1 VQPRES
7 ADRASRTIE
16 RLELLGRIGRG
27 PEQAGTT
34 RPGLG
39 ALEQQAH
46 DLVASWLEQEGLAVS
61 VDEAGNLYG
70 RLAGSD
76 PDAPEIWAGSHLDS
90 VPDGGR
96 FDGVLGVL
104 AALEAVAA
112 LAAQPRRATISV
124 VAFRDEEGWRFD
136 AGFLGSCAACG
147 MLGPA
152 QLAAVDADGVT
163 VAAAF
168 AALGLSERPA
178 AVRLPGAYVELHIEQ
193 GPVLARAGASV
204 GLVRSIAGMAGFTV
218 ELQGESG
225 HAGTL
230 PMADRRDAF
239 AAASAFALRL
249 YEAARALPSAVATI
263 GDARIAN
270 PASNVVPGRV
280 RLTVDVRAQEAP
292 ALDALCRAVV
302 ELAREEAARAGCTA
316 QVIDTGRSEP
326 ILFSER
332 VRAAIR
338 AAAGGPIVELPSGAG
353 HDAGV
358 LAQAGV
364 ESGMIFVRSL
374 NGGVSHRPD
383 ELSSQADIEDA
394 IELLGRTLAALEGE
408 AG

>member
-1 VQPRES
+1 VQPLES

-16 RLELLGRIGRG
+16 RLELLAQIGRG

-34 RPGLG
+34 RPGLS

-46 DLVASWLEQEGLAVS
+46 ELVAAWLEEEGLVVS
-61 VDEAGNLYG
+61 VDDAGNLYG
-70 RLAGSD
+70 RLLGSD

-96 FDGVLGVL
+96 FDGPLGVL
-104 AALEAVAA
+104 AALEAVSV
-112 LAAQPRRATISV
+112 LAARRRRATVSV
-124 VAFRDEEGWRFD
+124 VAFRDEEGWRLD
-136 AGFLGSCAACG
+136 AGFLGSRAACG
-147 MLGPA
+147 VLGAA
-152 QLAAVDADGVT
+152 QLAATDADGVT

-204 GLVRSIAGMAGFTV
+204 GLVRSIAGMAGFSV
-218 ELQGESG
+218 EFHGESG

-239 AAASAFALRL
+239 AAGSAFALRL

-263 GDARIAN
+263 GDVRIAN

-280 RLTVDVRAQEAP
+280 RLTVDVRAHEAP
-292 ALDALCRAVV
+292 PLDALCRVVV
-302 ELAREEAARAGCTA
+302 ELAREHGA
-316 QVIDTGRSEP
+316 QVVDTGRSEP

-332 VRAAIR
+332 VQAAIR
-338 AAAGGPIVELPSGAG
+338 AAADGPIVELPSGAG

-394 IELLGRTLAALEGE
+394 IELLARTLTALQGE
-408 AG
+408 AA